1 MTLDSGKIPY
11 SWEMADRRK
20 GSPDLFLRK
29 PVGSAC
35 VRCCRGGVWQ
45 ARDPGVGSGHR
56 HIACLP
62 WRCLSPPLESPLLCP
77 TCHFGHDGST
87 ERKSPSPQVARLAL
101 RCCPGQRAG
110 GAFPSHCG
118 GERFSEWGI
127 VRGTGGSLVVKRTSS
142 LPRSPPRAKN
152 CEPNVPVC
160 VYTHTHA
167 YARTHALAHTHACAC
182 AHGGKEG
189 PRTGRTQ
196 SRETWWSEKEGLG
209 CNLWHH
215 LSF

>member
-1 MTLDSGKIPY
+1 MVGKYPIHERWQTEGKEAQICFSRSPWAVPVCGAAGEERDKHVTLGWGLVTARSPASPGAASRHLWSRHSSVPPVTLAMTGPP
-11 SWEMADRRK
+11 R
-20 GSPDLFLRK
+20 GS
-29 PVGSAC
+29 
-35 VRCCRGGVWQ
+35 
-45 ARDPGVGSGHR
+45 
-56 HIACLP
+56 
-62 WRCLSPPLESPLLCP
+62 LLAP
-77 TCHFGHDGST
+77 RS
-87 ERKSPSPQVARLAL
+87 RLAL

-118 GERFSEWGI
+118 GERFSEWDI
-127 VRGTGGSLVVKRTSS
+127 VRGTGGSFVVKKDVVPALLTSS
-142 LPRSPPRAKN
+142 GKE

-167 YARTHALAHTHACAC
+167 HARTHLHTRVRAR

-189 PRTGRTQ
+189 PGAGRTQ